1 MPGLIAGKTAWQTS
15 RNYGGKADGTRV
27 YWWLD
32 DAAATA
38 DGRRF
43 NITTEYPREP
53 SGRVPKSVQ
62 PYELTLL
69 DLERDDWEFG
79 YYEAG
84 ARESRPKEEAE
95 QTKIKELIV
104 ATRRCGKGA
113 ISASALV
120 FVVDTKSDVA
130 PYFVAPLEIIGGDKS
145 VERAI
150 LDKIRDA
157 GLFGD
162 RDARDVRVHYW
173 ASQVERKDRLGCP
186 ASLRILDVIR

>member
-95 QTKIKELIV
+95 QRV
-104 ATRRCGKGA
+104 GA
-113 ISASALV
+113 C